1 MPILKHFVVLTDEQQ
16 QRLESLA
23 FKGEA
28 RVSQI
33 VTARILLKLAAKER
47 GVSIA
52 DALDV
57 SESLVH
63 LLRRKFATEG
73 LDACLT
79 RRVQKNRC
87 RKVTG
92 DVEARIIAVACSTPP
107 EGRARWTLRLLADK
121 AVELRILDSVSHE
134 TIGQVLK
141 KTSFSPGRRSASASR
156 PRQTASS

>member
-1 MPILKHFVVLTDEQQ
+1 MPVRKHFVVLTEEQQ
-16 QRLESLA
+16 VRIEAIA
-23 FKGEA
+23 FRGAA
-28 RVSQI
+28 RVNQI
-33 VTARILLKLAAKER
+33 VTARILLRLAAGER
-47 GVSIA
+47 AAPIA
-52 DALDV
+52 EALDV

-63 LLRRKFATEG
+63 LLRKKFATEG

-79 RRVQKNRC
+79 RRAQKNRR

-141 KTSFSPGRRSASASR
+141 KTSFSRGRKSASAFR
-156 PRQTASS
+156 PRQTVSS